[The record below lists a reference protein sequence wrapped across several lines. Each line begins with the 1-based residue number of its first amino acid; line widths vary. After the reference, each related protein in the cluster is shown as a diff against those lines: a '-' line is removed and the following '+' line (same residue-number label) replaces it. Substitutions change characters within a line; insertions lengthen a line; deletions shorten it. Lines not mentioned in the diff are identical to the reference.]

1 MLTTYALQFPGVG
14 CSLLTDFKLNVGFQ
28 KVGKQWRQLSLEF
41 RPKSFLDIVK
51 VYYTNSTST

>member
-28 KVGKQWRQLSLEF
+28 KEGETVKTTFF
-41 RPKSFLDIVK
+41 RIQTKIIL
-51 VYYTNSTST
+51 